1 MNVCDEETPLPAHIK
16 HLNSFDIIVEH
27 NSEKSLTASVCRDIE
42 NHCNPVAVY
51 RTDGMELFE
60 KTLWKAVKRAEREA
74 AERRF
79 SYYAPLWENEYIE
92 VR

>member
-1 MNVCDEETPLPAHIK
+1 MNVCDEETPLPAHKNIP
-16 HLNSFDIIVEH
+16 
-27 NSEKSLTASVCRDIE
+27 TASISVCRDIE

-51 RTDGMELFE
+51 RTDGMELFG

-74 AERRF
+74 AEGRF

>member
-16 HLNSFDIIVEH
+16 YLNSFDIIVEH
-27 NSEKSLTASVCRDIE
+27 HSEKSLTASVCGISGTIVTLWRCTAPMVW
-42 NHCNPVAVY
+42 N
-51 RTDGMELFE
+51 FWK